1 MHCERGCTYFVFL
14 FPPRFPHPTNPS
26 SCILVCG
33 GGLQRGF
40 FYSEDGGEEETQKSD
55 GDGATPAVPATLPPQ
70 LRYRQKNIRAADI
83 RSRPC
88 PPLPSEGQGS
98 LPSPPFLAI
107 DAHSCRRG
115 LWLLISSIVRSSIR
129 LRYFFSPFFF
139 RVSYDIPGTFF
150 PSSPLWK
157 RAPLSPPPSLLMQ
170 IQCEK
175 EERRGASYK
184 RVRGR
189 RERRERG

>member
-1 MHCERGCTYFVFL
+1 MAAAFKGAFFIRRTGERKKL
-14 FPPRFPHPTNPS
+14 K
-26 SCILVCG
+26 
-33 GGLQRGF
+33 
-40 FYSEDGGEEETQKSD
+40 KSD
-55 GDGATPAVPATLPPQ
+55 GDGATPAVPATLPPL

-107 DAHSCRRG
+107 DAHSYRRG

-150 PSSPLWK
+150 SSSPLWK
-157 RAPLSPPPSLLMQ
+157 RAPLSPPLSSHANSMR
-170 IQCEK
+170 
-175 EERRGASYK
+175 ERREEGEGGASYK

-189 RERRERG
+189 RKRRERG